1 MDPDAALLKI
11 RGKKSMMPMN
21 EIEGMDEA
29 FKDMKV
35 VYLTTYKDGEEPAD
49 DQPKRR
55 PLQNDVLPHLP
66 GH

>member
-1 MDPDAALLKI
+1 
-11 RGKKSMMPMN
+11 MMPMN

-29 FKDMKV
+29 FKDAKV

-55 PLQNDVLPHLP
+55 PIQNDVLPHLP